1 MKRYDFDWGHVGIEQ
16 RESEDG
22 EWVRYVDALA
32 HYSKE
37 LDHAYAEG
45 RTDESK
51 EMAGPLML
59 MRDAFDLLE
68 SHLGD
73 SEVEY
78 EDDDEEREY
87 APVQVAARLLM
98 GAIQAM
104 SGPSNP
110 TLREETVYEKSAR
123 WTWPDGRPDL

>member
-1 MKRYDFDWGHVGIEQ
+1 MNDAQIAQLAADYIAEDWMPDRYY
-16 RESEDG
+16 RELNLIAFG
-22 EWVRYVDALA
+22 NALLE
-32 HYSKE
+32 HG
-37 LDHAYAEG
+37 YAEG

-98 GAIQAM
+98 GAIQAVRET
-104 SGPSNP
+104 GTPAI
-110 TLREETVYEKSAR
+110 REETTYEKSAR
-123 WTWPDGRPDL
+123 WAWPDGRPDL

>member
-1 MKRYDFDWGHVGIEQ
+1 MKRFDIAQVPTGGIMV
-16 RESEDG
+16 ESEEDG
-22 EWVRYVDALA
+22 DYVLYDDVDAALT
-32 HYSKE
+32 S
-37 LDHAYAEG
+37 AYAEG

-98 GAIQAM
+98 GAILAM
-104 SGPSNP
+104 QGGK
-110 TLREETVYEKSAR
+110 R
-123 WTWPDGRPDL
+123 

>member
-1 MKRYDFDWGHVGIEQ
+1 MSWEAWGTPPDQESPLCPICDNTQHTPDKCEVAASEAHSRTHYEGVIALLLQEQ
-16 RESEDG
+16 ERKLT
-22 EWVRYVDALA
+22 A
-32 HYSKE
+32 
-37 LDHAYAEG
+37 AYAEG

-51 EMAGPLML
+51 EMAGPLAL

-73 SEVEY
+73 SDVEY

-104 SGPSNP
+104 QG
-110 TLREETVYEKSAR
+110 K
-123 WTWPDGRPDL
+123 